1 MIGKRDSVKM
11 VISKVMNQA
20 NGIGKS
26 KTEAKANSET
36 FGANNHQISTQAHSL
51 KSMDNLRSVATQYLN
66 HVKEN
71 NPGRV
76 ASNINN
82 ETIKDFINH
91 KLDNGLSGASANTY
105 LSELSKLSD
114 NLNQLGATE
123 ISREVISQDIRND
136 LKDMG
141 HNLGALNKDRTNI
154 DGQAMVNFMK
164 ENSPYGLEAELQK
177 TAGLRVD
184 DALNIAQKIT
194 INENGSLHIA
204 GSKNGNDYNTIPLNE
219 DLLNRVQE
227 AINANYSVNYSEYR
241 ETLKESAEATGNE
254 WNGTHSLRFDY
265 ANDQREEGKSLEQI
279 SISMGHERPEI
290 TERYL
295 T

>member
-1 MIGKRDSVKM
+1 MISNRASVKM
-11 VISKVMNQA
+11 VVSAIMQRA
-20 NGIGKS
+20 NGIGTS
-26 KTEAKANSET
+26 KAEAKANSDIT
-36 FGANNHQISTQAHSL
+36 AINGHFISDKAHSL
-51 KSMDNLRSVATQYLN
+51 KSMDNLRSVVNQYLD
-66 HVKEN
+66 HTKEN

-76 ASNINN
+76 VGNINN
-82 ETIKDFINH
+82 ETIKDFIEH

-105 LSELSKLSD
+105 LSELSKMSD
-114 NLNQLGATE
+114 NLNSLGVETT
-123 ISREVISQDIRND
+123 SREVISLDIRND
-136 LKDMG
+136 LKDQG
-141 HNLGALNKDRTNI
+141 HDLGALNKDRTNI
-154 DGQAMVNFMK
+154 NGEAMVNFMK

-184 DALNIAQKIT
+184 DALNIGQKIT
-194 INENGSLHIA
+194 INENGSLHIE
-204 GSKNGNDYNTIPLNE
+204 GSKNGNDYDTIPLNE

-227 AINANYSVNYSEYR
+227 AINQNYSVNYSEYR